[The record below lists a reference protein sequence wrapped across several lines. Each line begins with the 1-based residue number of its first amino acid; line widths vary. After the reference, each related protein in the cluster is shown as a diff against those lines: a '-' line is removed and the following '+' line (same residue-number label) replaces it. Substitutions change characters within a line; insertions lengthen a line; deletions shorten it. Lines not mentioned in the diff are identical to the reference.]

1 MWFWLEP
8 QLLHIQ
14 RRDALLIPYTCL
26 FPKALLE
33 TYAFKCDSHGL
44 PSCKACIMTIQEQ
57 YWCAVVSQTF
67 SLFPSLWFRS
77 SRPRTPEGRARYS
90 LLLLVKLF
98 LFVYLPVLV
107 FFCFLSGLQFC
118 VVCIC
123 CLSTCI
129 TVLLCFHWFCKE
141 QWANICLCLCVWD
154 GTRCTSTWNTC
165 HFNFFFFFC
174 LAHICH
180 SASAS
185 VCHHPCSTKVYV
197 CYVTGNRSLLLICSN
212 LLWHAIVP
220 TPQLKGP
227 SCFRNISERAWWGGR
242 KKKTINKKKTSQ
254 RFTTKDGRRG
264 RNYE

>member
-1 MWFWLEP
+1 MWFWLEPP

-107 FFCFLSGLQFC
+107 FVFFGACSFVLCAFAACLRALPFCCASIGSVKNSEQIYACVCVCEMEQGARPHGILVISIFFSFFASHISVTLPLLQC
-118 VVCIC
+118 V
-123 CLSTCI
+123 I
-129 TVLLCFHWFCKE
+129 TLVPPRFM
-141 QWANICLCLCVWD
+141 
-154 GTRCTSTWNTC
+154 
-165 HFNFFFFFC
+165 
-174 LAHICH
+174 
-180 SASAS
+180 S
-185 VCHHPCSTKVYV
+185 VT
-197 CYVTGNRSLLLICSN
+197 
-212 LLWHAIVP
+212 
-220 TPQLKGP
+220 
-227 SCFRNISERAWWGGR
+227 
-242 KKKTINKKKTSQ
+242 
-254 RFTTKDGRRG
+254 
-264 RNYE
+264 